1 MKLQTHILLAI
12 FAIFL
17 IKVYSD
23 NRTIKVIEMKAIDY
37 CNACLIA
44 NKWGYMEPSR
54 MINYQESKTLRL
66 FKQAKDSYIKI
77 AAIEKLLD
85 EQKAL
90 EYDIVLIMDKQ
101 AAWNYYFVENAKMYS
116 NSTQ

>member
-1 MKLQTHILLAI
+1 
-12 FAIFL
+12 
-17 IKVYSD
+17 
-23 NRTIKVIEMKAIDY
+23 
-37 CNACLIA
+37 
-44 NKWGYMEPSR
+44 MEPSR

-101 AAWNYYFVENAKMYS
+101 AA
-116 NSTQ
+116 